1 MAIYEITKD
10 HIRTVEETTFST
22 AGVRERTDL
31 QRLLREQVDIVSPDT
46 LVISEEF
53 GDWEDSRR
61 RIDLLGL
68 DKSAN
73 LVVIELKRT
82 DDGGH
87 MELQALRYAAMI
99 STMTFDKVVDAY
111 TAYLGKIGREG
122 DARSLILD
130 FLEWDEPN
138 DKEFAQAVHIV
149 LVSGEFS
156 KEITGTVM
164 WLNDYE
170 LDIRCIRLKPYDLD
184 GRTLID
190 IQQIV
195 PLPEAAHYQVQLR
208 EKEQKKREGR
218 SKNWNETSFMAE
230 MERTAGPK
238 AVGIAKELLRWSEE
252 FSQAVW
258 SGIDGIFTAT
268 ITNDDGKHPLFKLR
282 TEGHFGFRFGRLRM
296 KPAFSDHE
304 VQIEML
310 RRFNEIPGLDL
321 TEDALGSKRS
331 FELALL
337 EDPVARQKFKAAV
350 EWLVDR
356 IKKSSPTVESFN
368 GSHA

>member
-10 HIRTVEETTFST
+10 QIRTVTETSFGK
-22 AGVRERTDL
+22 AGVRERSDL
-31 QRLLREQVDIVSPDT
+31 QRLLRQQIDIVSSDT
-46 LVISEEF
+46 LVIGEEF
-53 GDWEDSRR
+53 GEWEDSRR

-111 TAYLGKIGREG
+111 GNYLEKLGREG
-122 DARSLILD
+122 DARSLVLD

-138 DKEFAQAVHIV
+138 DEEFAQDVRII
-149 LVSGEFS
+149 LVSAEFS

-164 WLNDYE
+164 WLNNHE
-170 LDIRCIRLKPYDLD
+170 LDIRCIRLKPYNLD

-195 PLPEAAHYQVQLR
+195 PLPEAGSYQVQLR

-218 SKNWNETSFMAE
+218 SKKWDESSFMAE
-230 MERTAGPK
+230 IERAAGLN
-238 AVGIAKELLRWSEE
+238 ALSVAKDLLRWSNE
-252 FSQAVW
+252 FSQINW
-258 SGIDGIFTAT
+258 SGVDGILTPT
-268 ITNDDGKHPLFKLR
+268 IIKEDSKYPLFAVR
-282 TEGHFGFRFGRLRM
+282 TEGRIVLRLRRLCL
-296 KPAFSDHE
+296 KPAFSE
-304 VQIEML
+304 GKMQIEML
-310 RRFNEIPGLDL
+310 HKFNEIPGLKLTDEALRGKPSFKIDL
-321 TEDALGSKRS
+321 LFDP
-331 FELALL
+331 LAL
-337 EDPVARQKFKAAV
+337 QKFKAAV
-350 EWLVDR
+350 DWLVDQ
-356 IKKSSPTVESFN
+356 IKSSSPTNESLD
-368 GSHA
+368 GKRV